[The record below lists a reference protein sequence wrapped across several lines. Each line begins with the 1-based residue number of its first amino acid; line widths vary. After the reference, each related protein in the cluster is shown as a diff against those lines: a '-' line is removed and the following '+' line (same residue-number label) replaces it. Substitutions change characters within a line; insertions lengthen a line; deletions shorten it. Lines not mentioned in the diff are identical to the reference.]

1 MKKND
6 GGPVFPQTHES
17 WRGANAV
24 PEGIYLRQ
32 LFAGLALIGLIVAV
46 PKMPDGDIARQAYG
60 LCFKNKRRRNDE
72 SKNSTTPN

>member
-60 LCFKNKRRRNDE
+60 LANAMLQEREKE
-72 SKNSTTPN
+72 E